1 MRRRTFV
8 GLVGGVVAMP
18 ALAFAQDRVRR
29 VGVLMNV
36 QAGDPEAQSH
46 IASFQ
51 QGMQELGWTIG
62 SNIRFDVR
70 WASGDFQRYRQAA
83 AELIAL
89 SPDVV
94 LVAGAGVTAVQ
105 RASGTVP
112 IVFPQAVDP
121 VGAGFVVG
129 LARPGGNTTGFM
141 QFEYSLVGKWFD
153 LLKEVAPGIT
163 RVGMLRE
170 PANPA
175 GIGQWAA
182 LQVAVDP
189 AGIEVS
195 SLSIRNAA
203 EVRRDIDAFA
213 QEPNG
218 CLVVGVGAG
227 GVVNRQTIIEGAA
240 RHRLPAIYP
249 YRYMA
254 TEGGLMAYG
263 VDLTAQYRRAA
274 SYVDRILKGEKP
286 ANLPVQRP
294 IKYTLTVNL
303 KTAKAMA
310 LTVPPSLLAR
320 ADEVIE

>member
-1 MRRRTFV
+1 MRRRAFI
-8 GLVGGVVAMP
+8 GLVGGAAAMP
-18 ALAFAQDRVRR
+18 YVVLAQDRVRR
-29 VGVLMNV
+29 IGVLMNV
-36 QAGDPEAQSH
+36 QAGDPEAQTH
-46 IASFQ
+46 ITAFQ
-51 QGMQELGWTIG
+51 QGMQDLGWALG
-62 SNIRFDVR
+62 SNVRYDVR
-70 WASGDFQRYRQAA
+70 WASGDFERYRQAA
-83 AELIAL
+83 TELLSL
-89 SPDVV
+89 SPDVM
-94 LVAGAGVTAVQ
+94 LVAGAGVTAAQ
-105 RASGTVP
+105 RGSRTVP

-121 VGAGFVVG
+121 VGAGFVSG

-153 LLKEVAPGIT
+153 LLREIAPGVA

-195 SLSIRNAA
+195 PLSIRNPS
-203 EVRRDIDAFA
+203 EIRRDIDAFA
-213 QEPNG
+213 QESNG
-218 CLVVGVGAG
+218 GLIIGVGAG
-227 GVVNRQTIIEGAA
+227 SVVYRQTIIENAA

-254 TEGGLMAYG
+254 TEGGLIAYG
-263 VDLTAQYRRAA
+263 VDLAAQYRRAA

-286 ANLPVQRP
+286 ANLPVQKP
-294 IKYTLTVNL
+294 TKYTLTVNL
-303 KTAKAMA
+303 KTAKA
-310 LTVPPSLLAR
+310 LGITLPPSILAR